1 MTQSEL
7 NHAIAHATGDSLS
20 EISRLGFQTGMLEV
34 EDFDDESHHE
44 PSTVDWD
51 ELELY
56 RNLALFEQREPS
68 IAV

>member
-20 EISRLGFQTGMLEV
+20 EISRLGFQAGMLEV
-34 EDFDDESHHE
+34 EDFDDESLE

-56 RNLALFEQREPS
+56 RNLAFFEQREPS